1 MALGSMV
8 TREQFEITDEGIVH
22 TPTGYSRKR
31 NGDED
36 IGQTGKTLPS
46 GERYPLDE
54 VRVWPERLWIEHVRK
69 KILV

>member
-8 TREQFEITDEGIVH
+8 TREQFEITDDGITH

-36 IGQTGKTLPS
+36 IGQTDKTLPS
-46 GERYPLDE
+46 GEHYRLDE
-54 VRVWPERLWIEHVRK
+54 MRVWAERLWIERIRQK
-69 KILV
+69 TLA